1 MDGAEIPAGTTIKG
15 EIDARGDLLVSGRI
29 EGTVRVAGA
38 LRIAAGGSVVAQVH
52 AARAVIAGAVKGDVV
67 AAESIQ
73 LLAGCSVDGELHAPS
88 IQIEGGAALRGR
100 VEVGAPA
107 DDDVAPEPRRDGP
120 PPMPASA
127 LALGDRRKRIVVP
140 PPLD

>member
-29 EGTVRVAGA
+29 EGSVRVAGA

-100 VEVGAPA
+100 VEVGAS
-107 DDDVAPEPRRDGP
+107 DDEVAPEPRRDGP

-127 LALGDRRKRIVVP
+127 LALGERRKRIVVP